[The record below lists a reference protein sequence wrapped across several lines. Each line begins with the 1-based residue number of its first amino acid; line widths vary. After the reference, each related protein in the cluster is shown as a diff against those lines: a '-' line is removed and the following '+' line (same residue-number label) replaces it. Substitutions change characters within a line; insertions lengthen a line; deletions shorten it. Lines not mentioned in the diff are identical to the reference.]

1 MAGLV
6 IPHDSSGSHL
16 NPSGEK
22 IDPELEKKFQGS
34 WQEIVSDM
42 GRISIKWKA
51 SNSEICWKWI
61 NYNRWIRWTLGIE
74 IL

>member
-1 MAGLV
+1 MTGLV

-34 WQEIVSDM
+34 GSWQEIVSDM

-51 SNSEICWKWI
+51 SSSEIC
-61 NYNRWIRWTLGIE
+61 
-74 IL
+74 

>member
-1 MAGLV
+1 MTGLV

-51 SNSEICWKWI
+51 NNSEIC
-61 NYNRWIRWTLGIE
+61 
-74 IL
+74 